1 MDFRKM
7 IDEMIFNDKLHKQKG
22 LCSLDHPVT
31 GNINVIAIWNRMT
44 RIDEYY
50 QTQLEL
56 NRE

>member
-1 MDFRKM
+1 MDFRRM
-7 IDEMIFNDKLHKQKG
+7 LDEMIFNDKLHKQKG
-22 LCSLDHPVT
+22 LFPNDHPVT

-56 NRE
+56 DK

>member
-7 IDEMIFNDKLHKQKG
+7 LDEMIFNEKLHQQKG
-22 LCSLDHPVT
+22 ILPPNHPVT

-56 NRE
+56 DK